1 MSAVQVKSD
10 RIKIK
15 LKGFDYKLLDK
26 SVREIVDTV
35 KRAGARICGPIP
47 VKVKKERLTI
57 LKSPHVNKDA
67 RDQLE
72 MRTHARLIYIV
83 APDSATIDALQ
94 KLNLAAG
101 IDIQIAVDGD

>member
-15 LKGFDYKLLDK
+15 LKGYDYKLLDK
-26 SVREIVDTV
+26 SVKEIVDTV
-35 KRAGARICGPIP
+35 KRAGAQISGPIP
-47 VKVKKERLTI
+47 VKVKRERFTI

-72 MRTHARLIYIV
+72 IRTHGRLIYIIR
-83 APDSATIDALQ
+83 PDGATIDALQ
-94 KLNLAAG
+94 KLNLASG
-101 IDIQIAVDGD
+101 IDIQISVDEE

>member
-15 LKGFDYKLLDK
+15 LKGYDYKLLDR
-26 SVREIVDTV
+26 SVKEIVDTV
-35 KRAGARICGPIP
+35 KRAGAEISGPIP
-47 VKVKKERLTI
+47 VKVKRERFTI

-72 MRTHARLIYIV
+72 IRTHGRLIYIIR
-83 APDSATIDALQ
+83 PDGATIDALQ
-94 KLNLAAG
+94 RLNLASG
-101 IDIQIAVDGD
+101 IDIQISVDEE

>member
-15 LKGFDYKLLDK
+15 LKGYDYKLLDR
-26 SVREIVDTV
+26 SVKEIVDTV
-35 KRAGARICGPIP
+35 KRAGAEISGPIP
-47 VKVKKERLTI
+47 VKVKRERFTI

-72 MRTHARLIYIV
+72 IRTHGRLIYIIR
-83 APDSATIDALQ
+83 PDGATIDALQ
-94 KLNLAAG
+94 KLNLASG
-101 IDIQIAVDGD
+101 IDIQISVDEE